1 MSVPIYAYALP
12 TLAAAG
18 YDVRKITSILR
29 CQIAGCTRTATRIAG
44 CGKGQRET
52 ENGWLLCASCASH
65 CFYKLG
71 KIARLREAEFYEKRV
86 RNIDMTEIPGPPI
99 VNGDEAAK
107 RDELASAMD
116 RVLDTLCFRE
126 REVIKLRYGIG
137 RDGSTY
143 SLAKVGKLFRIS
155 ADRVRQIEVKALRKL
170 KHPVRARMLTE
181 F

>member
-107 RDELASAMD
+107 RDELANHLPWFSHNPQAIRPGNPQRREPQQD
-116 RVLDTLCFRE
+116 VGRFRPE
-126 REVIKLRYGIG
+126 RGCPALSRNPEPEYIERLG
-137 RDGSTY
+137 RRRCCS
-143 SLAKVGKLFRIS
+143 
-155 ADRVRQIEVKALRKL
+155 
-170 KHPVRARMLTE
+170 
-181 F
+181 